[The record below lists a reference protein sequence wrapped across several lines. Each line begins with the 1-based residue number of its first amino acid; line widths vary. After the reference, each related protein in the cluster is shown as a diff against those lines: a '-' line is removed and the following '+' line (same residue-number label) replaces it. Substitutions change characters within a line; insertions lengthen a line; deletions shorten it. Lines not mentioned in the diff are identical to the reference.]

1 MHTGTITKQEK
12 QTMSLHE
19 NTIALSL
26 SIHRFGTSRGI
37 KSEQLI
43 DLMPHHDDQIREKF
57 IGATKKLFQSKEY
70 DAIVSLDNSTV
81 KELKARSLPS
91 MLRRGIYLV
100 PTGLV
105 QQVTNTIGEYAYTR
119 QEKVHTFIM
128 MYEYNLINAQS
139 MLGALY
145 DPMQYPSK
153 ERMAQLFSVEARW
166 LDLGVPSSLALINPA
181 IFEQAKKEMLAQMQ
195 EAEEHCKAL
204 LRAEVM
210 ELSKGLHQAL
220 QGLDDGT
227 LKRFHLSHTEKIKA
241 WCDIFSEARNVTNDK
256 ELQEV
261 VTKLRWTVD
270 YAGDSTEL
278 RSEVGVRS
286 YVKKELEGCLTEL
299 KALTEACPL
308 RTFDFEA

>member
-1 MHTGTITKQEK
+1 
-12 QTMSLHE
+12 MSLQE

-37 KSEQLI
+37 KNEQLI
-43 DLMPHHDDQIREKF
+43 DLMPYHDDQIREKF
-57 IGATKKLFQSKEY
+57 IGATKKLFQSREY
-70 DAIVSLDNSTV
+70 DSIVRLDNSTV

-91 MLRRGIYLV
+91 LLRRGIYLIPV
-100 PTGLV
+100 GLV
-105 QQVTNTIGEYAYTR
+105 QQVNNTISDYAYRR
-119 QEKVHTFIM
+119 QAKVEKFID
-128 MYEYNLINAQS
+128 MYEYDLIDAKN
-139 MLGALY
+139 MLGTLY

-153 ERMAQLFSVEARW
+153 ERMAQLFSIEARW
-166 LDLGVPSSLALINPA
+166 LDLGVPGSLALVDPA
-181 IFEQAKKEMLAQMQ
+181 IFEQAKKEMLVHMQ

-210 ELSKGLHQAL
+210 ELSRCLHQAL

-227 LKRFHLSHTEKIKA
+227 LKRFHTSHTEKIKA
-241 WCDIFSEARNVTNDK
+241 WCDIFTEARNVTNDT

-261 VTKLRWTVD
+261 VTKLRWSVD
-270 YAGDSTEL
+270 YVGDPAEL
-278 RSEVGVRS
+278 KSESGVRS

-308 RTFDFEA
+308 RSFKFEE